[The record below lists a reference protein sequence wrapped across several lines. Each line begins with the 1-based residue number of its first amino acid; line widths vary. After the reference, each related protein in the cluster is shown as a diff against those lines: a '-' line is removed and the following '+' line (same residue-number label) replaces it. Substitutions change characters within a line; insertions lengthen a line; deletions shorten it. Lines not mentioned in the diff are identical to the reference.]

1 MAIDK
6 IGFGGLVVRSSENS
20 KQKAKNVDKADSV
33 DRAELSEEAMVLFA
47 AEKEKKIGEIRAKV
61 KSGFYN
67 TPEVTEKVVE
77 GLMQD
82 IKGSSK
88 A

>member
-6 IGFGGLVVRSSENS
+6 IGFGGIVVRSSENS
-20 KQKAKNVDKADSV
+20 KQKAKNADKPGSV
-33 DRAELSEEAMVLFA
+33 DRAELSEEAKLLFA
-47 AEKEKKIGEIRAKV
+47 AEKEKKIGEIREKV

-88 A
+88 V